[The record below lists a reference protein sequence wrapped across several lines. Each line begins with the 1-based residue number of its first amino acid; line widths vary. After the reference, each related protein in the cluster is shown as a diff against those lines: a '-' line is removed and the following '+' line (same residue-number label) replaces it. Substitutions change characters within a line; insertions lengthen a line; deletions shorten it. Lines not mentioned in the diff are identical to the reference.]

1 VSQHMG
7 ASARAQALDKSTL
20 AAAMGQAEIVLHC
33 TPIGMHP
40 NGAQSLVPPA
50 LLRKGQVVFDVVYNP
65 RQTKLLREAEA
76 AGCRVISGVE
86 MFLGQALVQFELWTG
101 RPAPSDVM
109 RCVLKERL

>member
-1 VSQHMG
+1 MG
-7 ASARAQALDKSTL
+7 AAVRSQALDKSTL
-20 AAAMGQAEIVLHC
+20 ATAMTEAEIVLHC

-40 NGAQSLVPPA
+40 QVAQSIVPAA
-50 LLRKGQVVFDVVYNP
+50 LFRRGQVVFDVIYNP
-65 RQTKLLREAEA
+65 RKTKLLGDAEA

-109 RCVLKERL
+109 RCALEERL